1 MKSNAPGRTLAL
13 ALLLALLWA
22 GHPPAR
28 AYAQQAPPL
37 PEFTVKTL
45 DGVEVSSARL
55 SADQQWLLVYVR
67 LGCAP
72 CEEVFKVIRQSPSR
86 EYIAHRVVVLVG
98 GATAE
103 EAQALAERVDWLPRS
118 AWHVDESRQAAEA
131 LSVKGAPTAY
141 GVREGKVEWDLK
153 GATDSSRRLKSIIES
168 WCGG

>member
-1 MKSNAPGRTLAL
+1 MKSNAQGRTLTL

-28 AYAQQAPPL
+28 ARAQQAPAL

-45 DGVEVSSARL
+45 DGVEVRSGQL
-55 SADQQWLLVYVR
+55 SDEQRWLLVYVR
-67 LGCAP
+67 PNCAT
-72 CEEVFKVIRQSPSR
+72 CEEVYKALRHDPVRPDVVR
-86 EYIAHRVVVLVG
+86 RVVVLVG

-103 EAQALAERVDWLPRS
+103 EAQALAERVNWLPRS
-118 AWHVDESRQAAEA
+118 AWHLDESKQAAEA

-141 GVREGKVEWDLK
+141 GVREGKIEWDLK
-153 GATDSSRRLKSIIES
+153 GAADGTRRLKSIIES